1 MRNSKGPRRWAS
13 LAIGLATVTMVA
25 ACGGDDSSS
34 SDTPAPATAATAD
47 STAAPETTAA
57 DPRAD
62 WPEKLILGA
71 VPSEE
76 STALVESYSKL
87 IQVLEEELG
96 IPVEF
101 FQATDY
107 AGIIEAQIAG
117 KVDIAQ
123 YGPFAYVI
131 ARFNDADIS
140 PIGALVDGPDEKPGY
155 QSYGIVK
162 AGSDITDLEGF
173 RGKKV
178 CFVDPGSTSGYLYP
192 SAGLLE
198 LGIDPESDVTPV
210 FAGGHDASVISVNNG
225 DCDAGFAFDAM
236 VDSVL
241 IEAGDIAEGDITTVW
256 KSEVI
261 AGSPL
266 AMQNGLPESLKAEI
280 IRLVLEVANRDQ
292 LLADGRCT
300 SADDCGLTDEN
311 AWGWI
316 PVEDS
321 FYDGVRA
328 VCEATKSAKCE
339 G

>member
-1 MRNSKGPRRWAS
+1 MRKSSVSRRWTA
-13 LAIGLATVTMVA
+13 LVLGLATVSIVA
-25 ACGGDDSSS
+25 ACGSNDEGS
-34 SDTPAPATAATAD
+34 SDTPAPQATG
-47 STAAPETTAA
+47 APVTTEA

-62 WPEKLILGA
+62 WPKKLIMGA
-71 VPSEE
+71 VPAEE

-96 IPVEF
+96 LEVEF

-117 KVDIAQ
+117 RVDLAQ

-131 ARFNDADIS
+131 AKFNDADIS
-140 PIGALVDGPDEKPGY
+140 PIGALVDDPDEKPGY
-155 QSYGIVK
+155 QAYGIVK
-162 AGSDITDLEGF
+162 AGSTITDLAGF
-173 RGKKV
+173 AGKKV
-178 CFVDPGSTSGYLYP
+178 CFVDPGSTSGFLYP

-198 LGIDPESDVTPV
+198 LGIDPKSDVTPV

-225 DCDAGFAFDAM
+225 DCEAGFAFDAM
-236 VDSVL
+236 VDSIL
-241 IEAGDIAEGDITTVW
+241 IGAGDIKEGDVTTVW

-261 AGSPL
+261 AGSPIAIL
-266 AMQNGLPESLKAEI
+266 NTLPQSLIDEI
-280 IRLVLEVANRDQ
+280 TRLVLEVANRDQ
-292 LLADGRCT
+292 LLIDGRCT

-311 AWGWI
+311 AWGW
-316 PVEDS
+316 VRVDDS

-328 VCEATKSAKCE
+328 VCTATKSAKCE